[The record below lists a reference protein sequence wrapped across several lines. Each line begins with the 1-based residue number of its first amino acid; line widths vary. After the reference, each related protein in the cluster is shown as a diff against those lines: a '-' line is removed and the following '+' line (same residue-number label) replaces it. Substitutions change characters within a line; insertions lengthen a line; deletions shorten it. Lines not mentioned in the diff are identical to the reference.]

1 MAQILKPVEI
11 GLLALIMLI
20 GIVALTTELAEREE
34 IAKMVVIPSMVLLII
49 VTGYTILKTS
59 YLQRYFA

>member
-11 GLLALIMLI
+11 SLLTVILLI
-20 GIVALTTELAEREE
+20 GIIALATEIGEREE

-49 VTGYTILKTS
+49 VTGYAIIKTS
-59 YLQRYFA
+59 YLQRYFV